1 MHRISSIKKIYK
13 TQVSEKNTSSYY
25 LNKDSVLIVDVKF
38 NFTFVLDCRRN
49 IPVSKSFS
57 FNGSLEDLSKIERG
71 MDATL
76 ILDIILAVINGLE
89 LHNNQE

>member
-1 MHRISSIKKIYK
+1 M
-13 TQVSEKNTSSYY
+13 
-25 LNKDSVLIVDVKF
+25 D
-38 NFTFVLDCRRN
+38 
-49 IPVSKSFS
+49 
-57 FNGSLEDLSKIERG
+57 LEDLSKIERG

>member
-1 MHRISSIKKIYK
+1 
-13 TQVSEKNTSSYY
+13 
-25 LNKDSVLIVDVKF
+25 
-38 NFTFVLDCRRN
+38 
-49 IPVSKSFS
+49 VSKSFS